1 MIGFGNNLNDL
12 KSRIQQ
18 LHRDIEELGDPIK
31 PLEQMTDN
39 ANILRE
45 NEYLSK
51 ANARR
56 IELVSAYLNYTKQ
69 LEQMVSSLFS
79 IQSELKEIIKTEVS
93 PIESEDKPKKI
104 KKKIKIIFNHML
116 CLQKLFV
123 SIWSLEE

>member
-93 PIESEDKPKKI
+93 LIESEVKPKKS
-104 KKKIKIIFNHML
+104 KRKSK
-116 CLQKLFV
+116 
-123 SIWSLEE
+123 

>member
-1 MIGFGNNLNDL
+1 MVGFGNNLNDL

-18 LHRDIEELGDPIK
+18 LHTDIEELGEPIR

-51 ANARR
+51 VNDRR

-79 IQSELKEIIKTEVS
+79 IQADLMELIKTEAS
-93 PIESEDKPKKI
+93 LLESEPKPKKS
-104 KKKIKIIFNHML
+104 KRKSK
-116 CLQKLFV
+116 
-123 SIWSLEE
+123 